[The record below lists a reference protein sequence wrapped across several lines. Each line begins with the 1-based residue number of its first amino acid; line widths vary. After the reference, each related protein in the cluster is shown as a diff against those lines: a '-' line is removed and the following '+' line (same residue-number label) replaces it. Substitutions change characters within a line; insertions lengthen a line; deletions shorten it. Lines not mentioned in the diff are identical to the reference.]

1 MIREVKSLTQ
11 AHPALPLESE
21 VWRAVPVAFHPSEIQ
36 VVVGIRINS
45 TVLKSPRRTW
55 VRAPRW
61 GSREVASGQLWAS
74 GYSQMRS

>member
-55 VRAPRW
+55 VRAPGGAPERW
-61 GSREVASGQLWAS
+61 PQASYGPRATAK
-74 GYSQMRS
+74 